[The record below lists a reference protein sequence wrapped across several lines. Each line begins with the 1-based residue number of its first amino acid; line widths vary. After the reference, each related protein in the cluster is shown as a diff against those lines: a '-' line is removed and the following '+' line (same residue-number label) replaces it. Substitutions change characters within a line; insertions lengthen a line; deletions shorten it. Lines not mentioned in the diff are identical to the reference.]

1 MMSLLLDEVALAALR
16 LAEAGVESPRTDAE
30 LIAASVH
37 NVRRGE
43 LHMVPDSD
51 FDARFWAD
59 IARRAA
65 REPLQHITGRAH
77 FRYLEL
83 DVGPGV
89 FVPRPET
96 EVMTGWAIARL
107 REMDVAEPVVA
118 DLGTGSGAIALAI
131 GQEVPRARVHA
142 VEADPLARAW
152 AERNVSRYVESA
164 PYTAGRVMLHA
175 GDFADALGDLDGTV
189 DLVIS
194 NPPYIP
200 VGAYVEPEVSEY
212 DPPAALWSG
221 TDGLDAIRAVER
233 TARRL
238 LRPGGLVAVEHGA
251 QQGAAVYW
259 VFPEESG
266 WRDTRNN
273 KDLAGRDRFVTAAW
287 SGEGRAMSKRYDCR
301 DPQER
306 TAGIDAAVT
315 AARGRRADRAADG
328 HGVRHR
334 RGRVHPGVGHHHA
347 GGQGP
352 GPEHAAAG
360 ARRHRAGRGGAGGR
374 PRRVRAGPDRRV
386 LAGRAHPGVPG
397 QPDAA
402 VGPGRHQGHGGPAD
416 AAARGRARR
425 AQADRADGGV
435 QRQPARPARRPITAD
450 EAEQQLGEAV
460 SVYLD
465 GGPCADNVP
474 STILDLTGT
483 IPKVL
488 RSGAISVDRLRAV
501 SSVIAENEHYA
512 EGTDPAADFKPGGAA
527 SARDRSGVADPAT
540 GEPPAGA

>member
-1 MMSLLLDEVALAALR
+1 MMSLLLDEVALAAAR

-37 NVRRGE
+37 GVRRGE
-43 LHMVPDSD
+43 LHTVPDSA

-65 REPLQHITGRAH
+65 REPLQHITGQAY

-83 DVGPGV
+83 EVGPGV

-107 REMDVAEPVVA
+107 GEMDVAEPVVA

-142 VEADPLARAW
+142 VEADPLARAR
-152 AERNVSRYVESA
+152 AERNITRYVESV

-175 GDFADALGDLDGTV
+175 GDFGDVLGDLDGTV

-200 VGAYVEPEVSEY
+200 VGASVPPEVGEY

-221 TDGLDAIRAVER
+221 ADGLTAIRAVER

-273 KDLAGRDRFVTAAW
+273 KDLAGRDRFVTSTW
-287 SGEGRAMSKRYDCR
+287 SSEGAR
-301 DPQER
+301 DDHTLRLPEP
-306 TAGIDAAVT
+306 AV
-315 AARGRRADRAADG
+315 AHRRGRRRRGGGAGGRADRVADRYG
-328 HGVRHR
+328 LRHR
-334 RGRVHPGVGHHHA
+334 RGRVHPLGRHHHA

-352 GPEHAAAG
+352 RPEHAAAR
-360 ARRHRAGRGGAGGR
+360 ARRHGAGRRGAGGR
-374 PRRVRAGPDRRV
+374 SRRVRAGPDRRV
-386 LAGRAHPGVPG
+386 LARRAHPGVPR

-402 VGPGRHQGHGGPAD
+402 LGPW
-416 AAARGRARR
+416 
-425 AQADRADGGV
+425 
-435 QRQPARPARRPITAD
+435 
-450 EAEQQLGEAV
+450 
-460 SVYLD
+460 
-465 GGPCADNVP
+465 
-474 STILDLTGT
+474 
-483 IPKVL
+483 
-488 RSGAISVDRLRAV
+488 
-501 SSVIAENEHYA
+501 
-512 EGTDPAADFKPGGAA
+512 
-527 SARDRSGVADPAT
+527 
-540 GEPPAGA
+540 

>member
-1 MMSLLLDEVALAALR
+1 MSLLLDEVALAASR
-16 LAEAGVESPRTDAE
+16 LADAGVESPRADAE

-43 LHMVPDSD
+43 LHTVRDTE
-51 FDARFWAD
+51 FDARFWAE

-83 DVGPGV
+83 
-89 FVPRPET
+89 
-96 EVMTGWAIARL
+96 
-107 REMDVAEPVVA
+107 DVAEPVVA

-131 GQEVPRARVHA
+131 GQEVPRAKVHA

-152 AERNVSRYVESA
+152 AERNVSKYVESV
-164 PYTAGRVMLHA
+164 PYTAGRVMLHG
-175 GDFADALGDLDGTV
+175 GDFADALSELNGTV

-238 LRPGGLVAVEHGA
+238 LRPGGLLAVEHGA

-287 SGEGRAMSKRYDCR
+287 SGEGA
-301 DPQER
+301 
-306 TAGIDAAVT
+306 
-315 AARGRRADRAADG
+315 
-328 HGVRHR
+328 
-334 RGRVHPGVGHHHA
+334 
-347 GGQGP
+347 
-352 GPEHAAAG
+352 
-360 ARRHRAGRGGAGGR
+360 
-374 PRRVRAGPDRRV
+374 
-386 LAGRAHPGVPG
+386 
-397 QPDAA
+397 
-402 VGPGRHQGHGGPAD
+402 
-416 AAARGRARR
+416 
-425 AQADRADGGV
+425 
-435 QRQPARPARRPITAD
+435 
-450 EAEQQLGEAV
+450 
-460 SVYLD
+460 
-465 GGPCADNVP
+465 
-474 STILDLTGT
+474 
-483 IPKVL
+483 
-488 RSGAISVDRLRAV
+488 
-501 SSVIAENEHYA
+501 
-512 EGTDPAADFKPGGAA
+512 
-527 SARDRSGVADPAT
+527 
-540 GEPPAGA
+540 